1 MIGVA
6 LILAPFLHRS
16 KLRQRKR
23 SKRPHSLSL
32 HRRLHRAH
40 RTPVTLIQTVIPTL
54 PASTITALIHLGLEA
69 TTATPR
75 AKVLRGPQG
84 TLVALHIL
92 PIQLQMDVLLHI
104 QACLLGVIHPARV
117 MEATLHP
124 LIADQTA
131 TQAMEAIRLRLTLLH
146 KDPDGPNTPRVTG
159 RPQPMEDLRLP
170 AQLHLGT
177 ITGRDT
183 RLMVQGLGSRRLR
196 LLLQR
201 PGRRRP
207 LLRLAL
213 VHLLRH
219 RVDLRQ
225 DLALIRVLMG
235 SRHIT
240 ISISSLSPQYPR
252 QLEDR
257 QRQLHMHHQAPQV
270 HRVGHQI
277 SPLPCRQWHPVAQG
291 PTVCQVLHPQELK
304 GLPYHLLV

>member
-1 MIGVA
+1 
-6 LILAPFLHRS
+6 
-16 KLRQRKR
+16 
-23 SKRPHSLSL
+23 
-32 HRRLHRAH
+32 
-40 RTPVTLIQTVIPTL
+40 
-54 PASTITALIHLGLEA
+54 
-69 TTATPR
+69 
-75 AKVLRGPQG
+75 
-84 TLVALHIL
+84 
-92 PIQLQMDVLLHI
+92 
-104 QACLLGVIHPARV
+104 
-117 MEATLHP
+117 
-124 LIADQTA
+124 
-131 TQAMEAIRLRLTLLH
+131 MEAIRLRLTLLH

-240 ISISSLSPQYPR
+240 ISIRYIVNRFLSV
-252 QLEDR
+252 LVVNF
-257 QRQLHMHHQAPQV
+257 LCV
-270 HRVGHQI
+270 KSI
-277 SPLPCRQWHPVAQG
+277 SPRHTG
-291 PTVCQVLHPQELK
+291 LK
-304 GLPYHLLV
+304 YF